1 MDDESQRLDGLSN
14 SLNLVT
20 LAACIAGV
28 AAGGAVAVAAAVV
41 GVACLLGS
49 FALDAAPKESPCE
62 RYGRECQESPVIP
75 ATEPAIGQA
84 PEESQQWRQA
94 VAASRMAGRHR

>member
-1 MDDESQRLDGLSN
+1 MDEESQRSDGLSN
-14 SLNLVT
+14 SLNLLT

-49 FALDAAPKESPCE
+49 LALDAAPKESPCE
-62 RYGRECQESPVIP
+62 RYGRECRESPGID
-75 ATEPAIGQA
+75 AAEPAIGQA
-84 PEESQQWRQA
+84 PEVSQQWRQV
-94 VAASRMAGRHR
+94 VASSRGAGRHR